1 MCQKIQVTGK
11 RLILKKDLMMYIP
24 LFIIFYLGVMLL
36 KYLTNDNLTWLNT
49 FIMMFSITFIYFLLR
64 RTKKGD

>member
-1 MCQKIQVTGK
+1 MFQENKKTT
-11 RLILKKDLMMYIP
+11 LPKDLMMYIP